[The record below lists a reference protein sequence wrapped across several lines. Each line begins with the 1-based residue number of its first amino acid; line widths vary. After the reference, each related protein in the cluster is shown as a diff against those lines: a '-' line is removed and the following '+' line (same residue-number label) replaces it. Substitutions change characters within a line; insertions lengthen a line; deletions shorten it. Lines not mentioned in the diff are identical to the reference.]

1 MTKGDGKNVFVSLK
15 RVVLPVSGFIAYE
28 LDKVENQKLSG
39 VSKCVPAGGALSC
52 CMDWQVAT
60 ASRDRRKPQSFRII

>member
-39 VSKCVPAGGALSC
+39 VSKCVPAGG
-52 CMDWQVAT
+52 
-60 ASRDRRKPQSFRII
+60 KPPSFRII